1 MPGGTSRVPACSQ
14 KNRLR
19 RLVVGCL
26 CASSSYCGVCLR
38 HTGCG
43 TVVIH
48 AALLHTNFTAI
59 FAGTNFS
66 TRTVSSTEWFL
77 ASVMNSER
85 SNRRKSFQS
94 ECRSVTTF
102 SAQEESRVIPTS
114 AVILAFRKKIVSFQ
128 HLLIFST
135 QKKSFVLTWRRF

>member
-1 MPGGTSRVPACSQ
+1 MLTEKPAHGDSWGVFVPVA
-14 KNRLR
+14 
-19 RLVVGCL
+19 VTV
-26 CASSSYCGVCLR
+26 AFVCD
-38 HTGCG
+38 TPDAG

-48 AALLHTNFTAI
+48 TALLHTNFTAI

-94 ECRSVTTF
+94 ESRSVTTF
-102 SAQEESRVIPTS
+102 SAQEESSLIPTP
-114 AVILAFRKKIVSFQ
+114 AVILALRKKVVSFQ
-128 HLLIFST
+128 HLQLF
-135 QKKSFVLTWRRF
+135 